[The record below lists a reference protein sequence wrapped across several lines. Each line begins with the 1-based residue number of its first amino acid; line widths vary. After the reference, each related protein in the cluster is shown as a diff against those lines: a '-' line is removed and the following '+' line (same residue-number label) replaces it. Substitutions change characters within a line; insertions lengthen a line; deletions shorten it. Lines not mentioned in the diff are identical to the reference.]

1 MRFLTL
7 ITSLLLTSVLA
18 HAGQITEQE
27 ALAKAKTFMQGKRF
41 KTSGRRL
48 TPGKQVNQTFKHLY
62 VFNVEANEGFVIVSG
77 DDRTQSILGYAYT
90 GEINMGQMPCNMKW
104 LLSYYDTAIGQL
116 GDDFPQSASTT
127 LSSATYAEIPAIV
140 GTQWGQ
146 GDPYNAQ
153 CPQHEGER
161 CITGCVA
168 TAMAQV
174 MNHNRWPQSQT
185 TEIPAYTTN
194 TLNISMPA
202 LPAKQFNWDNMT
214 TTAIAELMLYCGQA
228 VKMDYTLTASG
239 AMTNTVPGAMRDIF
253 GYSTAANIV
262 QRGSYTDDQ
271 WADMI
276 YKELQEGYPV
286 LYFGQSATDGGHAF
300 IVDGYADGKYH
311 INWGWNGYCDGFFT
325 LDNLNPNME
334 NGFNLGQEM
343 VINAWRPAG
352 AADTNRPK
360 TLVKGIT
367 PSTRSIERTAMGE
380 AFPTFTVT
388 ATVARDMDIQATIQT
403 GLALYDDN
411 GMVTILA
418 QDSHDFAVGDSYTME
433 KEVTI
438 GADIQPGEYRIVSV
452 SRIND
457 NDTWIPDQG
466 SAGRYIAVT
475 VAETSMTLQP
485 MPKSEDEENTIEFGI
500 HTIVGITYRLVSEFG
515 NNRARVMHYNETEKY
530 KGDIYIP
537 DYVTYQNMKF
547 KVNSIDWYVFNDLPE
562 LSSISS
568 PEGFSARKCP
578 ILKSVELR
586 EGVMDMDWIYEC
598 PLIETIVYPATCFE
612 AVIPEHCQGLKTL
625 KFLYNREIK
634 LRSGDLGSSC
644 FSQES
649 LPALTDIYINS
660 AIPPK
665 VEGSIGEVNPNVT
678 IHIPQGS
685 MENYRKS
692 DIWKDWNIVE
702 DMAPIPA
709 VRVNWDYCGPS
720 EDLPYRGSCKGFG
733 CGAGEDSVEFAMRI
747 PAEHLEA
754 YKGCRISAIEYFTT
768 RPFINEFHEQD
779 VEYVFITS
787 RGKDYITKQ
796 SVNTIRGQ
804 WMRIELNQ
812 PYTITG
818 EELFVGIGRH
828 HALSAWWTNEDI
840 VDDGLWLRYM
850 GSDASHGIVP
860 GAWEKNAGMSDCNH
874 PLPIRALIEGD
885 NLPDDIATSS
895 IQTQEGENSAKTK
908 QQAMAASTATET
920 TAVNVDTANGYFT
933 YVIGSDGKYYA
944 PRPSQPEKT
953 VTARAESTGKKS
965 VSFKVRNRSMR
976 TVRQITLD
984 PYVDGVQQQP
994 VTIDTYLPTN
1004 WEDKVTIDLPD
1015 IGGRNHNMSFI
1026 VSDIDGKPDAVPFNS
1041 WGEVNYATNPTTY
1054 FPRRIVMEEATGTW
1068 CGWCPRGMMT
1078 IEQMK
1083 KKYPDNFIAIAIHNG
1098 DEMQVDKSYK
1108 PFLDMVTGY
1117 PSARI
1122 NRKDWRSPWPFDI
1135 EDIMDK
1141 GEAKVTTQARCLSA
1155 KEVEVESETVFGFS
1169 DNGTT
1174 EYRLAYVV
1182 TEDNVGPYMQANAYS
1197 NPTAKD
1203 NPYDL
1208 MNWWVHQDSRVTM
1221 TFNEVAREIFD
1232 YNGVEGLLPRG
1243 VVEGETY
1250 KTKYTLTVPDNVK
1263 ELSNVRI
1270 VTLLLDTRTGEILN
1284 ADLCSLS
1291 DIPDTSISNI
1301 TTDDNKRHDIFNSLG
1316 MKVGTDTTPAKGLRK
1331 GLYIMNGRKVIIR

>member
-153 CPQHEGER
+153 CPQHEGVR

-194 TLNISMPA
+194 TLHISMPA

-214 TTAIAELMLYCGQA
+214 AAGIAELMLYCGQA
-228 VKMDYTLTASG
+228 VKMDYNTAASG
-239 AMTNTVPGAMRDIF
+239 AMSEDVPKAMKSIF
-253 GYSTAANIV
+253 GYSTATSLAS
-262 QRGSYTDDQ
+262 RSSYTDEQ
-271 WADMI
+271 WVDMI

-311 INWGWNGYCDGFFT
+311 INWGWNGYCDGYFT
-325 LDNLNPNME
+325 LDKLNPNME

-352 AADTNRPK
+352 AEDTNRPK
-360 TLVKGIT
+360 TIVKEIT
-367 PSTRSIERTAMGE
+367 PSTRFIERTAMGE

-388 ATVARDMDIQATIQT
+388 ATVMSDMDIQATIQT

-452 SRIND
+452 NRIND
-457 NDTWIPDQG
+457 SDTWISDQG

-475 VAETSMTLQP
+475 VAETSMSLQP
-485 MPKSEDEENTIEFGI
+485 MPKSEDEENTIDFGI
-500 HTIVGITYRLVSEFG
+500 HTIDGITYQLVSEYG
-515 NNRARVMHYNETEKY
+515 NNRAHVMPYNETEKY

-537 DYVTYQNMKF
+537 DYVTYQNMEF
-547 KVNSIDWYVFNDLPE
+547 KIYNYYGIASDIFGDSPE

-568 PEGFSARKCP
+568 PIRFYAYNCP
-578 ILKSVELR
+578 ILKSVEIR
-586 EGVMDMDWIYEC
+586 EGASAMGEIWGC
-598 PLIETIVYPATCFE
+598 PLIETIIYPATCSE
-612 AVIPEHCQGLKTL
+612 AYIPDHCQGLKTL
-625 KFLYNREIK
+625 KFLYNREINLK
-634 LRSGDLGSSC
+634 GCSG

-665 VEGSIGEVNPNVT
+665 VDCSIGEVNPNVT

-685 MENYRKS
+685 MENYRQS
-692 DIWKDWNIVE
+692 DIWKDWNFVD
-702 DMAPIPA
+702 DMAAIP
-709 VRVNWDYCGPS
+709 VRVNWDYCGS
-720 EDLPYRGSCKGFG
+720 STHCGLGLACGRG
-733 CGAGEDSVEFAMRI
+733 DNSVEFAMRI

-754 YKGCRISAIEYFTT
+754 YKGCRISAIEYFT
-768 RPFINEFHEQD
+768 PSPSINDFHEDD

-828 HALSAWWTNEDI
+828 HVLAADWANEDI
-840 VDDGLWLRYM
+840 ADDGLWLRCM
-850 GSDASHGIVP
+850 GSDTSHGMVP
-860 GAWEKNAGMSDCNH
+860 GKWEKNAGISDCNH

-885 NLPDDIATSS
+885 NLPDDIAIAS

-908 QQAMAASTATET
+908 QQAMAASTATEI
-920 TAVNVDTANGYFT
+920 TAAKINTESGYFT
-933 YVIGSDGKYYA
+933 CSLGPDGKLYA
-944 PRPSQPEKT
+944 PQPSQTKKN
-953 VTARAESTGKKS
+953 VTAQAESTGKKT

-1004 WEDKVTIDLPD
+1004 WEDKVTIDLPNLE
-1015 IGGRNHNMSFI
+1015 GRTHNMSFI

-1068 CGWCPRGMMT
+1068 CGWCPSGMMT

-1083 KKYPDNFIAIAIHNG
+1083 KKYPDNFIAIAIHN
-1098 DEMQVDKSYK
+1098 DYEMQVGNSYN
-1108 PFLDMVTGY
+1108 PFLDMVESY
-1117 PSARI
+1117 PSAYI
-1122 NRKDWRSPWPFDI
+1122 NRKDWIDPWPFDI
-1135 EDIMDK
+1135 EDMKDK

-1169 DNGTT
+1169 DSETA

-1182 TEDNVGPYMQANAYS
+1182 TEDNVGPYMQYNAYS
-1197 NPTAKD
+1197 NPTAED
-1203 NPYDL
+1203 NPDDP
-1208 MNWWVHQDSRVTM
+1208 MNWWVHQDSPVTM
-1221 TFNEVAREIFD
+1221 TFNDVAREIFD

-1263 ELSNVRI
+1263 DLSNVRI
-1270 VTLLLDTRTGEILN
+1270 VTLILDTRTGEILN

>member
-1 MRFLTL
+1 MKQKHYLMRFLTL

-62 VFNVEANEGFVIVSG
+62 VFNVEADEGFVIVSG

-127 LSSATYAEIPAIV
+127 LNSATYAEIPAIV

-271 WADMI
+271 WAEMI
-276 YKELQEGYPV
+276 YRELQEGYPV

-300 IVDGYADGKYH
+300 VVDGYADGKYH
-311 INWGWNGYCDGFFT
+311 INWGWDGYCDGFFT

-360 TLVKGIT
+360 TLVKEIT
-367 PSTRSIERTAMGE
+367 PSTRFVERTAMGE

-388 ATVARDMDIQATIQT
+388 ATVASDMDIQATIQT

-418 QDSHDFAVGDSYTME
+418 QDSHDFAAGDSYTME

-452 SRIND
+452 NRIND
-457 NDTWIPDQG
+457 SDTWISDQG

-475 VAETSMTLQP
+475 VAETSMKLQP
-485 MPKSEDEENTIEFGI
+485 MPKSEDDEYTIDFGI
-500 HTIVGITYRLVSEFG
+500 HTIDGITYRLVSEYG
-515 NNRARVMHYNETEKY
+515 NNRAYVELYNETEKY

-537 DYVTYQNMKF
+537 DYVTYQNMEF
-547 KVNSIDWYVFNDLPE
+547 KIYNYYGIASDIFGDSPE

-568 PEGFSARKCP
+568 PIRFYAYNCP
-578 ILKSVELR
+578 ILKSVEIR
-586 EGVMDMDWIYEC
+586 EGASAMGEIWGC
-598 PLIETIVYPATCFE
+598 PLIETIIYPATCSE
-612 AVIPEHCQGLKTL
+612 AYIPDHCQGLKTL
-625 KFLYNREIK
+625 KFLYNREINLK
-634 LRSGDLGSSC
+634 GCSG

-665 VEGSIGEVNPNVT
+665 VDCSIGEVNPNVT

-685 MENYRKS
+685 MENYRQS
-692 DIWKDWNIVE
+692 DIWKDWNFVD
-702 DMAPIPA
+702 DMAAIP
-709 VRVNWDYCGPS
+709 VRVNWDYCGS
-720 EDLPYRGSCKGFG
+720 STHCGLGLACGRG
-733 CGAGEDSVEFAMRI
+733 DNSVEFAMRI

-754 YKGCRISAIEYFTT
+754 YKGCRISAIEYFT
-768 RPFINEFHEQD
+768 PSPSINDFHEDD

-787 RGKDYITKQ
+787 RSKDYITKQ

-828 HALSAWWTNEDI
+828 HVLAADWANEDI
-840 VDDGLWLRYM
+840 ADDGFWLRCM
-850 GSDASHGIVP
+850 GSDTSYGMVP
-860 GAWEKNAGMSDCNH
+860 GRWEKNAGLSDFNH

-885 NLPDDIATSS
+885 NLPDDIAIAS

-908 QQAMAASTATET
+908 QQAMAASTATEI
-920 TAVNVDTANGYFT
+920 TAAKINTESGYFT
-933 YVIGSDGKYYA
+933 CSLGPDGKLYA
-944 PRPSQPEKT
+944 PQPSQTKKN
-953 VTARAESTGKKS
+953 VTAQAESTGKKT

-1004 WEDKVTIDLPD
+1004 WEDKVTIDLPNLE
-1015 IGGRNHNMSFI
+1015 GRTHNMSFI

-1068 CGWCPRGMMT
+1068 CGWCPSGMMT

-1083 KKYPDNFIAIAIHNG
+1083 KKYPDNFIAIAIHN
-1098 DEMQVDKSYK
+1098 DYEMQVGNSYN
-1108 PFLDMVTGY
+1108 PFLDMVESY
-1117 PSARI
+1117 PSAYI
-1122 NRKDWRSPWPFDI
+1122 NRKDWIDPWPFDI
-1135 EDIMDK
+1135 EDMKDK

-1169 DNGTT
+1169 DSETA

-1182 TEDNVGPYMQANAYS
+1182 TEDNVGPYMQYNAYS
-1197 NPTAKD
+1197 NPTAED
-1203 NPYDL
+1203 NPDDP
-1208 MNWWVHQDSRVTM
+1208 MNWWVHQDSPVTM
-1221 TFNEVAREIFD
+1221 TFNDVAREIFD
-1232 YNGVEGLLPRG
+1232 YNGVEGLLPR
-1243 VVEGETY
+1243 VVTEGETY

-1263 ELSNVRI
+1263 DLSNVRI
-1270 VTLLLDTRTGEILN
+1270 VTLILDTRTGEILN
-1284 ADLCSLS
+1284 ADLCSIS